1 MDMLKGEEIAKAG
14 LNDWRKLAQRLHARF
29 RAGDPG
35 VGAALVS
42 DAVRAAGEVSLGG
55 HLEATL
61 TATQDG
67 TAATVTVTSAI
78 NAPLALDED
87 SIASTLTFVN
97 ANGGTTTFTGTENP
111 AIAAGDPVTVGPLNG
126 TVASGDSLESY
137 GGSLQIVVFG
147 ITVTCTATGPRRGG
161 TAATTGSSDS
171 VGSADS
177 ITSGSTVSIVS
188 ASSAKASG
196 STYSTGSN
204 SPTSPVSRLPAYR
217 TCSPT

>member
-1 MDMLKGEEIAKAG
+1 MKGKRTG
-14 LNDWRKLAQRLHARF
+14 T
-29 RAGDPG
+29 
-35 VGAALVS
+35 GAALAVGTLAALGLAFAPTALAVTPDTATI
-42 DAVRAAGEVSLGG
+42 DADCGLYGSG
-55 HLEATL
+55 EATL

-78 NAPLALDED
+78 NAPLALGED

-147 ITVTCTATGPRRGG
+147 ITVTCTATGPQ
-161 TAATTGSSDS
+161 
-171 VGSADS
+171 
-177 ITSGSTVSIVS
+177 
-188 ASSAKASG
+188 
-196 STYSTGSN
+196 
-204 SPTSPVSRLPAYR
+204 SPGPFVFD
-217 TCSPT
+217 